1 MDSSSETRDRTAHRE
16 EPGLG
21 SELRSSALLL
31 GLSFG
36 LTAVV
41 VTAAQAAASLL
52 GS

>member
-1 MDSSSETRDRTAHRE
+1 MDSTDTRTAPARTE
-16 EPGLG
+16 QGLG
-21 SELRSSALLL
+21 SELRASALLL

>member
-1 MDSSSETRDRTAHRE
+1 MDDENAR
-16 EPGLG
+16 PQQGLAR
-21 SELRSSALLL
+21 ELRASALLL

-41 VTAAQAAASLL
+41 VTTAQAAAALL